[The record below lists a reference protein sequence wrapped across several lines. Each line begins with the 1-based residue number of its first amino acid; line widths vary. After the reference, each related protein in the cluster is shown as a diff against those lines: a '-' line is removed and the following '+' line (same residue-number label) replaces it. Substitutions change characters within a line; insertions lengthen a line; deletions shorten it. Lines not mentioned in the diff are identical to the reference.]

1 MLEPQ
6 DCDNR
11 IYYDEDNYYYYEA
24 TTTTYNVDAA
34 EEFPPPPVMGY
45 DEYRRQFISKYFLLL
60 FL

>member
-1 MLEPQ
+1 MLQPQ

-11 IYYDEDNYYYYEA
+11 IYYDEDNYYYYEE
-24 TTTTYNVDAA
+24 TTTTTFQT

-45 DEYRRQFISKYFLLL
+45 DEYRRQFISKYLLLL